1 MDHLVIGFAG
11 LTHLGVN
18 SLAAAAER
26 GFHVLGFDENPK
38 TVDAVSNGKVDINE
52 DGLIDLLEKNN
63 DKISFS
69 SDPTDLRNCD
79 IIYISIDVPTDEN
92 ANSNLDPIESII
104 HLVLKT
110 VLEDTLIVV
119 LCQVPP
125 GFTRLVQ
132 QRHSNT
138 YYQVETLIFGRAV
151 ERATHPERFI
161 IGCADPRTVDS
172 RLLHHLE
179 AYDCP
184 ILPMRFESA
193 ELSKTAINLFLA
205 ASVSTANTL
214 ADTCERIGADW
225 SEIIP
230 SLRLDR
236 RIGQYAYIETG
247 LGLSGGNIERD
258 LRTVQSLGIKHGAY
272 TAVVESYMSYSSHRK
287 NWLVEQFESYAGELN
302 SPKIGV
308 LGLSYKKN
316 THSIKNSPSV
326 AFLENILRQGVQG
339 SDIQVYDPVVK
350 SLPELLDVVFCKDAY
365 QASTNVDVLFIN
377 TAWDEFRSLDVWQ
390 LVKTIR
396 SSIVVDPFNLCDQKL
411 PKHIKH
417 VILGRP
423 LSKYLSQS
431 L

>member
-1 MDHLVIGFAG
+1 MDELVIGFAG

-26 GFHVLGFDENPK
+26 GFYVLGFDENPE
-38 TVDAVSNGKVDINE
+38 TVDAMSNEQVDINE
-52 DGLIDLLEKNN
+52 DGLTDLLKKNKG
-63 DKISFS
+63 KISYS
-69 SDPTDLRNCD
+69 ADPTDLRNCD
-79 IIYISIDVPTDEN
+79 IIYISIDVPTDAN
-92 ANSNLDPIESII
+92 ANSNLNPVNTII
-104 HLVLKT
+104 DLVLETIK
-110 VLEDTLIVV
+110 EALIVV
-119 LCQVPP
+119 LCQVHQVSPDKFSNDIP
-125 GFTRLVQ
+125 THITKWKHSSLAAQLSVQ
-132 QRHSNT
+132 RT
-138 YYQVETLIFGRAV
+138 
-151 ERATHPERFI
+151 ERFI
-161 IGCADPRTVDS
+161 IGCADPSTVDS
-172 RLLHHLE
+172 RLVHHLE

-193 ELSKTAINLFLA
+193 ELCKTAINLFLA

-214 ADTCERIGADW
+214 ADICERIGADW
-225 SEIIP
+225 WEIIP

-258 LRTVQSLGIKHGAY
+258 LRTVQSLGIKHGAD
-272 TAVVESYMSYSSHRK
+272 TAVVESYMSHSSYRK
-287 NWLVEQFESYAGELN
+287 TWLVEQFESYAGDLN

-308 LGLSYKKN
+308 LGLSYKEN

-350 SLPELLDVVFCKDAY
+350 PLPELLDVVFCEDAY

-377 TAWDEFRSLDVWQ
+377 TAWDEFRSLDLGV

-396 SSIVVDPFNLCDQKL
+396 SRVVIDPFNLFDKKL
-411 PKHIKH
+411 PKHINH
-417 VILGRP
+417 VIVGRP
-423 LSKYLSQS
+423 RS
-431 L
+431 

>member
-1 MDHLVIGFAG
+1 MDKLVIGFAG

-26 GFHVLGFDENPK
+26 GFHVIGFDENPK
-38 TVDAVSNGKVDINE
+38 TVDAISNGQFDINE
-52 DGLIDLLEKNN
+52 DGLIDLLKKND

-69 SDPTDLRNCD
+69 SDPSELRSCD

-92 ANSNLDPIESII
+92 ANSNLDPIESVVQ
-104 HLVLKT
+104 LVLET
-110 VLEDTLIVV
+110 VKEETLIVV

-125 GFTRLVQ
+125 GFTQQIQ

-161 IGCADPRTVDS
+161 IGCADPSNVDS
-172 RLLHHLE
+172 RLLHHLT
-179 AYDCP
+179 AYNCP

-193 ELSKTAINLFLA
+193 ELCKTAINLFLA

-214 ADTCERIGADW
+214 ADICERIGADW

-230 SLRLDR
+230 SLRLDS

-258 LRTVQSLGIKHGAY
+258 LKTVQSLGIKHGAD
-272 TAVVESYMSYSSHRK
+272 TAVVESYMSHSSYRK
-287 NWLVEQFESYAGELN
+287 NWLVKQFESYAGGLN

-308 LGLSYKKN
+308 LGLAYKEN

-326 AFLENILRQGVQG
+326 AFLENILKQGVHG

-350 SLPELLDVVFCKDAY
+350 SLPEALDVVFCQDAY
-365 QASTNVDVLFIN
+365 EASINVDVLFIN
-377 TAWDEFRSLDVWQ
+377 TAWDQFRLLDSKNLINTVRTQ
-390 LVKTIR
+390 I
-396 SSIVVDPFNLCDQKL
+396 IVDPFNLIGNRL
-411 PKHIKH
+411 PDSIKHIT
-417 VILGRP
+417 LGKP
-423 LSKYLSQS
+423 Q
-431 L
+431 

>member
-1 MDHLVIGFAG
+1 MDELVIGFAG

-26 GFHVLGFDENPK
+26 GFYVLGFDENPE
-38 TVDAVSNGKVDINE
+38 TVDAMSNGQVDINE
-52 DGLIDLLEKNN
+52 DGLTDLLKKNK
-63 DKISFS
+63 DKISYS
-69 SDPTDLRNCD
+69 ADPTDLRNCD
-79 IIYISIDVPTDEN
+79 IIYISIDVPTDAN

-104 HLVLKT
+104 HLVLET
-110 VLEDTLIVV
+110 VKEETLIVV

-125 GFTRLVQ
+125 GFTRQIQ
-132 QRHSNT
+132 QRHTNT

-161 IGCADPRTVDS
+161 IGCADPSTVDS
-172 RLLHHLE
+172 RLFHHLE

-193 ELSKTAINLFLA
+193 ELCKTAINLFLA

-214 ADTCERIGADW
+214 ADICERIGADW
-225 SEIIP
+225 WEIIP

-258 LRTVQSLGIKHGAY
+258 LRTVQSLGIKHGAD
-272 TAVVESYMSYSSHRK
+272 TAVVESYMSHSSYRK
-287 NWLVEQFESYAGELN
+287 TWLVEQFESYAGDLN

-308 LGLSYKKN
+308 LGLSYKEN

-350 SLPELLDVVFCKDAY
+350 SLPELLDVVFCEDAY

-377 TAWDEFRSLDVWQ
+377 TAWDEFRSLDLGVF
-390 LVKTIR
+390 VKTIR
-396 SSIVVDPFNLCDQKL
+396 SRVVIDPFNLFDKKL
-411 PKHIKH
+411 PKHINH

-423 LSKYLSQS
+423 RS
-431 L
+431 

>member
-1 MDHLVIGFAG
+1 MDELVIGFAG

-26 GFHVLGFDENPK
+26 GFHVLGFDENPE
-38 TVDAVSNGKVDINE
+38 TVDAMSNGQVDINE
-52 DGLIDLLEKNN
+52 DGLIDLLKKNKA
-63 DKISFS
+63 KISFS
-69 SDPTDLRNCD
+69 CDPTVLRNCD

-104 HLVLKT
+104 HLVLET
-110 VLEDTLIVV
+110 VKEETLVVV

-125 GFTRLVQ
+125 GFTRQVQ
-132 QRHSNT
+132 KHHHNT

-161 IGCADPRTVDS
+161 IGCADPSTVDS

-193 ELSKTAINLFLA
+193 ELCKTAINLFLA

-214 ADTCERIGADW
+214 ADICERIGADW

-230 SLRLDR
+230 SLKLDR
-236 RIGQYAYIETG
+236 RIGQHAYIATG

-258 LRTVQSLGIKHGAY
+258 LRTVQSLGIKHGAD
-272 TAVVESYMSYSSHRK
+272 TAVVASFMSHSSYRK
-287 NWLVEQFESYAGELN
+287 TWLVEQFKSYAGDLN

-308 LGLSYKKN
+308 LGLSYKEN
-316 THSIKNSPSV
+316 THSIKNSPSI

-377 TAWDEFRSLDVWQ
+377 TAWDEFRSLDLRN
-390 LVKTIR
+390 LVKTVSTQI
-396 SSIVVDPFNLCDQKL
+396 IVDPFNLLGKQLRDG
-411 PKHIKH
+411 IKH
-417 VILGRP
+417 VTLGKPR
-423 LSKYLSQS
+423 
-431 L
+431 

>member
-1 MDHLVIGFAG
+1 MDELVIGFAG

-26 GFHVLGFDENPK
+26 GFYVLGFDENPE
-38 TVDAVSNGKVDINE
+38 TVDAMSNEQLDINE
-52 DGLIDLLEKNN
+52 DGLIDLLKKNK

-79 IIYISIDVPTDEN
+79 IIYISIDVPTDAN

-104 HLVLKT
+104 HIVLGT
-110 VLEDTLIVV
+110 VKEETLIVV

-125 GFTRLVQ
+125 GFTRQVQ
-132 QRHSNT
+132 QRHINT

-161 IGCADPRTVDS
+161 IGCADPSTVDS

-193 ELSKTAINLFLA
+193 ELCKTAINLFLA

-214 ADTCERIGADW
+214 ADICERIGADW

-236 RIGQYAYIETG
+236 RIGNHAYIETG

-258 LRTVQSLGIKHGAY
+258 LKTVQSLGKKSGAD
-272 TAVVESYMSYSSHRK
+272 TRVVETFMSHSTYRK
-287 NWLVEQFESYAGELN
+287 NWLVEQFENYTSDLS

-308 LGLSYKKN
+308 LGLSYKEN

-326 AFLENILRQGVQG
+326 AFLEKVLKNGVHRTNLK
-339 SDIQVYDPVVK
+339 VYDPVVT
-350 SLPELLDVVFCKDAY
+350 SLPEAIDVIVCHNAY
-365 QASTNVDVLFIN
+365 QAAENVDMLFIN
-377 TAWDEFRSLDVWQ
+377 TAWNEFRSLDVTR

-396 SSIVVDPFNLCDQKL
+396 NGVVVDPFNLLDQKL

-417 VILGRP
+417 VKLG
-423 LSKYLSQS
+423 KTW
-431 L
+431 